1 MHWKDDEDYESDPI
15 GWYMTHPL
23 ALVQYLLMIVA
34 VYISFQRNE
43 GFSIGPFFAALLFS
57 PLYLLY
63 AYAMP
68 IAKAMPAQAYEMQ
81 NMQNMQGRAQV
92 QPVEGGYYYDY

>member
-1 MHWKDDEDYESDPI
+1 MRKDKKKIMHWKDDEDYETDPI
-15 GWYMTHPL
+15 GYIMTHPL
-23 ALVQYLLMIVA
+23 ALINYLLMIVA

-57 PLYLLY
+57 PFYLLY

-68 IAKAMPAQAYEMQ
+68 IAKAMPAQAYMPNEMQ
-81 NMQNMQGRAQV
+81 
-92 QPVEGGYYYDY
+92 GGYYYDY